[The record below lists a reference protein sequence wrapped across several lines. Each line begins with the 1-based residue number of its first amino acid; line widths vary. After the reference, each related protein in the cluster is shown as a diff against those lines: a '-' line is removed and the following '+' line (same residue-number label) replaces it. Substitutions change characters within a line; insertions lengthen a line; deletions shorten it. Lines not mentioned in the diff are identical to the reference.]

1 MALAAVFPPGGC
13 LAGATG
19 LERFV
24 EVFFAGVLDFFAGDF
39 FPRVD
44 FFEVDFLKTAFFIA
58 ISF

>member
-1 MALAAVFPPGGC
+1 LT
-13 LAGATG
+13 GATG

-39 FPRVD
+39 FAT
-44 FFEVDFLKTAFFIA
+44 VDFLEMDFLETVFFIA